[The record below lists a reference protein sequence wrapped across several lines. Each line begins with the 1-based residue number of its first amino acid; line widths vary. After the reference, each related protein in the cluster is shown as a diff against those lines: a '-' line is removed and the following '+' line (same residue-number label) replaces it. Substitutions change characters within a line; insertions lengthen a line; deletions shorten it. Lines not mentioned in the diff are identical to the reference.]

1 MKRRSP
7 PRTKYDGVALTDDEL
22 EPIFASDLAA
32 EVRREFDGRADHGVP
47 IPDVTRDVLAH
58 FRDLLADP
66 QEGPVIFLAL
76 AALQLRAGH
85 VMPFVR
91 EAALDLLRTGE
102 AKRAYANTDP
112 TVSKQRKQLL
122 AGLEAALDP
131 GPAGDV
137 T

>member
-1 MKRRSP
+1 M
-7 PRTKYDGVALTDDEL
+7 TDDEL
-22 EPIFASDLAA
+22 EPFFASDLAA

-76 AALQLRAGH
+76 AALQLRSGH

-91 EAALDLLRTGE
+91 DAALDLIRTGE
-102 AKRAYANTDP
+102 ARRAYANTDP
-112 TVSKQRKQLL
+112 NVSKQRKQLL
-122 AGLEAALDP
+122 AAMEAVLDP
-131 GPAGDV
+131 DPSGEGGDGGADK
-137 T
+137 